1 MCNVLLCTHS
11 TLAQG
16 FRDAAMMIARSAPS
30 LEILCFEDGCS
41 LDTLLCK
48 MQMKTERFRQAGET
62 YCVVTDMF
70 GASPFNAAMQVCAED
85 QAFVITGVNL
95 GLLLELLSL
104 PQAEATLDK
113 FNQFVHE
120 AQEQIY
126 CFDPAAMLKAL

>member
-1 MCNVLLCTHS
+1 
-11 TLAQG
+11 
-16 FRDAAMMIARSAPS
+16 
-30 LEILCFEDGCS
+30 
-41 LDTLLCK
+41 
-48 MQMKTERFRQAGET
+48 
-62 YCVVTDMF
+62 
-70 GASPFNAAMQVCAED
+70 MQVCAED